1 MPASRSFAPSKL
13 LLVPAL
19 AAVLGLVAA
28 CGGGTTTDADE
39 GVAPV
44 QAADP
49 GNGSEA
55 DAGRQSR
62 AGVRLVSPSEGAA
75 IQAESPQDLVILD
88 VRTPEE
94 FGQGHLQGAVV
105 LDFYEPDFEDLLGQ
119 LDPDVP
125 YLLYCQSGNR
135 SGQTAAIMD
144 RLGFSDVAAVDG
156 GIVAWEADGLPVVD
170 R

>member
-1 MPASRSFAPSKL
+1 MPAGRSFALSRF
-13 LLVPAL
+13 LLVPAV
-19 AAVLGLVAA
+19 AAVLGVVAA
-28 CGGGTTTDADE
+28 CGGDTATDADE
-39 GVAPV
+39 RVAPV
-44 QAADP
+44 EAADP
-49 GNGSEA
+49 GNGPEA
-55 DAGRQSR
+55 DAGGQSR

-75 IQAESPQDLVILD
+75 IQAEPPQDLVILD

-94 FGQGHLQGAVV
+94 FGQGHLEGAVV